1 MLPVMLNVKQ
11 PEKITA
17 TYRNRDNEIV
27 MEEFDG
33 LFRVFLHEYDHMLGQ
48 NFLQR
53 VSKLKLE
60 RAIKKFKKMDKKGI
74 FDDVID
80 QKVNYDL

>member
-1 MLPVMLNVKQ
+1 MV
-11 PEKITA
+11 
-17 TYRNRDNEIV
+17 
-27 MEEFDG
+27 
-33 LFRVFLHEYDHMLGQ
+33 RVFLHEYDHMLGQ

-80 QKVNYDL
+80 QKLITIYK

>member
-1 MLPVMLNVKQ
+1 MSKCPVFDVECQ
-11 PEKITA
+11 TEKITA

-33 LFRVFLHEYDHMLGQ
+33 LWARVFLHEYDHMLGQ

-53 VSKLKLE
+53 VT
-60 RAIKKFKKMDKKGI
+60 
-74 FDDVID
+74 
-80 QKVNYDL
+80 N